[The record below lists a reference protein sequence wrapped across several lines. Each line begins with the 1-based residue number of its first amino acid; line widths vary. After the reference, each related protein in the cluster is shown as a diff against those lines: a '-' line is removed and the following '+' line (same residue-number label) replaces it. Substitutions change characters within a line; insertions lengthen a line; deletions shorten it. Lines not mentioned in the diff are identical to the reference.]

1 MKQIILTLAVVLLP
15 ILSKADERPI
25 KFEQLPTK
33 AQEFVNK
40 HFCSFKL
47 SYAKYDNE
55 IINRSYDV
63 IFTNGTKIEFGRRGE
78 WTKIECRSGQRVPT
92 EVLPTSIGQFIK
104 AHHEECGIVEVERDI
119 NSLEIKLSNGLD
131 LIFGEDGTFKR
142 YD

>member
-25 KFEQLPTK
+25 KFEQLPTQ
-33 AQEFVNK
+33 AQEFVNR
-40 HFCSFKL
+40 HFGSFRL

-63 IFTNGTKIEFGRRGE
+63 IFTNGTKIEFNRRGE
-78 WTKIECRSGQRVPT
+78 WTKIECRSGQQVPI
-92 EVLPTSIGQFIK
+92 EILPGSIGQFLK
-104 AHHEECGIVEVERDI
+104 THHEGYGIAEVEHDI
-119 NSLEIKLSNGLD
+119 NTLEIKLSNGLD